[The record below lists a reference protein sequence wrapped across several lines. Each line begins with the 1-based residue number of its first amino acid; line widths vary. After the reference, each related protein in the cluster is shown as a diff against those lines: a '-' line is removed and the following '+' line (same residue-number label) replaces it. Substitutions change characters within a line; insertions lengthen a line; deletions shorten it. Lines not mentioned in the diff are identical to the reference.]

1 MYEKDVMSVSFCLI
15 LYRCFEDAQKPFRA
29 GICLSVHL
37 AVDKLYFYFFDAM
50 ITMIDAEGDM
60 GKETVTLVAAAQL
73 SLENLTFVLN
83 HAYADYYL
91 PIWLDAA
98 QFQQMCEAEDVDLQ
112 ASAVAM
118 DGDAPV
124 GIALLARRG
133 DRGWV
138 SGVGVRPGWRRQGI
152 ARQLLRQV
160 QARARQLGLRVLR
173 LEVLLQNVAG
183 AALYQQLGFSYE
195 RDLFV
200 LTQQASHREIVTP
213 PPAIRRAAPAA
224 LLARYAAFH
233 TFKAPWQRELASL
246 RHRAPELHGL
256 GYWEQGRLVGYVLY
270 KSLPKHQSIYDVAAA
285 PKHPQRLEIARELLL
300 AAQSFRIR
308 AGGYV
313 INLPAE
319 DPLLPAFKEVSYRV
333 WLHQHEL
340 TWQVASGDSET
351 E

>member
-1 MYEKDVMSVSFCLI
+1 MS
-15 LYRCFEDAQKPFRA
+15 
-29 GICLSVHL
+29 
-37 AVDKLYFYFFDAM
+37 
-50 ITMIDAEGDM
+50 
-60 GKETVTLVAAAQL
+60 KETIRLIAAAQL

-91 PIWLDAA
+91 PIWMDTA

-112 ASAVAM
+112 ASVVAM

-160 QARARQLGLRVLR
+160 QTKARQLGLRILR
-173 LEVLLQNVAG
+173 LEVLFQNVAG
-183 AALYQQLGFSYE
+183 AALYQQLGFRYE

-213 PPAIRRAAPAA
+213 PPAVRRAAPAD
-224 LLARYAAFH
+224 LLAHYAAFH
-233 TFKAPWQRELASL
+233 TFEAPWQRELASL
-246 RHRAPELHGL
+246 RHRADELHGL

-270 KSLPKHQSIYDVAAA
+270 KSLKKHQSIYDLAAI
-285 PKHPQRLEIARELLL
+285 PTHPQRLGIAQNLLL
-300 AAQSFRIR
+300 AAQSFRIN

-319 DPLLPAFKEVSYRV
+319 DPLLPAFKEVAYRV

-340 TWQVASGDSET
+340 TWQVEGDLET

>member
-1 MYEKDVMSVSFCLI
+1 
-15 LYRCFEDAQKPFRA
+15 
-29 GICLSVHL
+29 
-37 AVDKLYFYFFDAM
+37 
-50 ITMIDAEGDM
+50 M
-60 GKETVTLVAAAQL
+60 GNETITLVPAAQL
-73 SLENLTFVLN
+73 SLESLAFVLN

-91 PIWLDAA
+91 PIWLDGE
-98 QFQQMCEAEDVDLQ
+98 QFQQMCEVEDVDLQ

-152 ARQLLRQV
+152 ARQLLRRI
-160 QARARQLGLRVLR
+160 QAVALPLGLRRLR
-173 LEVLLQNVAG
+173 LEVLFQNAAG
-183 AALYQQLGFSYE
+183 AALYQQLGFRYV

-224 LLARYAAFH
+224 LLAHYADFH
-233 TFKAPWQRELASL
+233 TFEAPWQRELASL

-270 KSLPKHQSIYDVAAA
+270 KSLPKHQSIYDLAAA

-300 AAQSFRIR
+300 AAQSFRIN

-313 INLPAE
+313 INVPAE
-319 DPLLPAFKEVSYRV
+319 DPLLPAFKKVAYRV

-340 TWQVASGDSET
+340 AWQVESGDPKPE
-351 E
+351 